1 MEREPVCI
9 LYRVSL
15 PAATC
20 GHRVLCSGTSRWE
33 RAWQQ
38 VPSVWFWL
46 FSATR
51 NIFLYNPGRRKKRKP
66 EYLLKM
72 EYLQA
77 FYRIDESIMVITF
90 RLY

>member
-1 MEREPVCI
+1 MWAPGSCVLNQQMGEGLGSRSLVCGFGCFQPYKEHI
-9 LYRVSL
+9 
-15 PAATC
+15 
-20 GHRVLCSGTSRWE
+20 
-33 RAWQQ
+33 
-38 VPSVWFWL
+38 
-46 FSATR
+46 
-51 NIFLYNPGRRKKRKP
+51 LYNPGRRKKRKP

>member
-1 MEREPVCI
+1 MG
-9 LYRVSL
+9 
-15 PAATC
+15 T
-20 GHRVLCSGTSRWE
+20 RVLCSEPADE
-33 RAWQQ
+33 RGPRQQ
-38 VPSVWFWL
+38 GPNCVVL
-46 FSATR
+46 VVFSHTG
-51 NIFLYNPGRRKKRKP
+51 NIFLYSPGRRKKRKP